1 MLNFTIVPGADWG
14 LMSEPKRP
22 GGLFPFD
29 SVSVDVSLT
38 DPNGGKTNFTY
49 VFAQA
54 NQEGLEPT
62 LMAFGATPT
71 SNDGGMTM
79 RKEDI
84 LAESNHTIY
93 YNGIKGIVKYSG
105 IYRVVVDSAGLP
117 TGPKY
122 LRLYRLD
129 MSVERPYLFLT
140 PIGGVIVGSGVA
152 LSAWGAKK
160 PKHTKK
166 KNEHS

>member
-1 MLNFTIVPGADWG
+1 
-14 LMSEPKRP
+14 
-22 GGLFPFD
+22 
-29 SVSVDVSLT
+29 
-38 DPNGGKTNFTY
+38 
-49 VFAQA
+49 
-54 NQEGLEPT
+54 
-62 LMAFGATPT
+62 
-71 SNDGGMTM
+71 M

-84 LAESNHTIY
+84 LAESNQTIF

-105 IYRVVVDSAGLP
+105 IYRAVVVSSGLP
-117 TGPKY
+117 TTPKY

-160 PKHTKK
+160 PKHNIKR
-166 KNEHS
+166 KN